1 MADAERK
8 RIRCI
13 IRPRQFG
20 QMKDIFGHLHHL
32 ALFCIAVADYCHF
45 DLIGCIGNRF
55 KPLLRKRKQDD
66 AARLRDLD
74 TSRYV
79 LGKEQLFDRY
89 FVRMERV
96 HQRANIVIYLA
107 QAQMHRQAGGC
118 FGCAILHR
126 RKFHIVKPHNTVA
139 DRAVAR
145 VNAKNRQK
153 KPLPDNFFILP

>member
-20 QMKDIFGHLHHL
+20 QMKDIFGHLHHFTTSH
-32 ALFCIAVADYCHF
+32 AIADYCHF

-79 LGKEQLFDRY
+79 LGERTALRSLLRPDGTCPPAYKYRHISRTGANASAGRGLFWLR
-89 FVRMERV
+89 
-96 HQRANIVIYLA
+96 HTA
-107 QAQMHRQAGGC
+107 QA
-118 FGCAILHR
+118 
-126 RKFHIVKPHNTVA
+126 
-139 DRAVAR
+139 
-145 VNAKNRQK
+145 
-153 KPLPDNFFILP
+153 